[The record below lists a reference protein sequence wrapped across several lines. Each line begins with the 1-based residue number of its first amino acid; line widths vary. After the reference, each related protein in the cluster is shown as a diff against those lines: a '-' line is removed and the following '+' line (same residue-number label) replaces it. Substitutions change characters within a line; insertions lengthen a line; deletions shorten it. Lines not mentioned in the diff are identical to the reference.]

1 MKKLPV
7 YLTYGGMYAI
17 ILIALYNF
25 YNKFKTIEPIIVTQ
39 QTRTIVPIPIL
50 IIASVFLFIILLSVA
65 GQIFA
70 LFIKY
75 IQDHIT
81 MIVYPVMI
89 IAIGFLQLAIA
100 IMTVVRTM
108 IETNAIQFVANL
120 SLYINATET
129 LVLWV
134 IGGVGVGLAGLGYEI
149 YLKFKA

>member
-7 YLTYGGMYAI
+7 YLTYAGMYII

-25 YNKFKTIEPIIVTQ
+25 YNKFKTIEPIIITQ
-39 QTRTIVPIPIL
+39 ESRTIVPIPIL

-81 MIVYPVMI
+81 LIVYPIII
-89 IAIGFLQLAIA
+89 IAIGFLQLAIS
-100 IMTVVRTM
+100 IMTVVKTM
-108 IETNAIQFVANL
+108 IETNATQFIANL
-120 SLYINATET
+120 ALYIDATES
-129 LVLWV
+129 LALWV
-134 IGGVGVGLAGLGYEI
+134 IGGVIVGLGGIGYEI
-149 YLKFKA
+149 YLKYKT